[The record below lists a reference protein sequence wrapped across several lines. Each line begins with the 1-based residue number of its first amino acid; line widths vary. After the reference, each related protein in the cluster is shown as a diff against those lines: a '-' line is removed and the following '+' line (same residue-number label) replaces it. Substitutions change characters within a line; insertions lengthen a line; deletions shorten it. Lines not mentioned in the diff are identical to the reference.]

1 MPAINLDMIFVI
13 DISGSMAPCLDSL
26 RKHLDQLTQPLQGYV
41 SKIRF
46 GLVAMSVTP
55 VNNESIY
62 SLSLLSCSGATA
74 LNKLY
79 SQSPNAETNNNDFF
93 TDDPKEFTKVL
104 ANLVPQGDE
113 DMLVSLDIAADMPFG
128 PLSNTKRVIA
138 LFSDEP
144 FEGGINGNA
153 NNHRIPNLI
162 EKIQQR
168 HIQLFVAIPDSDAA
182 QELST
187 ADRSEIELVDGGQ
200 GLAGVNFALLLSQM
214 GKSISGSSLQATEE
228 PLYTRALFGQ
238 DKWVSTKTQIDIG
251 YQDK

>member
-1 MPAINLDMIFVI
+1 M
-13 DISGSMAPCLDSL
+13 
-26 RKHLDQLTQPLQGYV
+26 
-41 SKIRF
+41 
-46 GLVAMSVTP
+46 
-55 VNNESIY
+55 
-62 SLSLLSCSGATA
+62 
-74 LNKLY
+74 
-79 SQSPNAETNNNDFF
+79 
-93 TDDPKEFTKVL
+93 
-104 ANLVPQGDE
+104 PQGDE

-182 QELST
+182 QQLST